1 MEKNAN
7 AAFAAIEQYL
17 DLVETSIEQM
27 RQALLSGRLTTVRD
41 ISVLTQAQV
50 RLIEC
55 YSDQMVR
62 DNYDWSME
70 AESKTNS

>member
-17 DLVETSIEQM
+17 DLAETSIEQM

-41 ISVLTQAQV
+41 MSVLTQAQV

-70 AESKTNS
+70 AESKTNT

>member
-62 DNYDWSME
+62 DNYDWSVE
-70 AESKTNS
+70 AESKTNA

>member
-1 MEKNAN
+1 MEKNVN

-17 DLVETSIEQM
+17 DLVETSIGQM

-55 YSDQMVR
+55 YSDQVVR
-62 DNYDWSME
+62 DNYDWSMVT
-70 AESKTNS
+70 ESNINA

>member
-17 DLVETSIEQM
+17 DLVEASIGQM

-62 DNYDWSME
+62 DNYDWSVE
-70 AESKTNS
+70 AESKTNV

>member
-17 DLVETSIEQM
+17 DLVETSIGQM

-70 AESKTNS
+70 AESKTNA

>member
-17 DLVETSIEQM
+17 DLVETSIRQM
-27 RQALLSGRLTTVRD
+27 RQALLSGRLTTIRD

-70 AESKTNS
+70 AESKTNA

>member
-27 RQALLSGRLTTVRD
+27 RQALLSGRLTTIRD

-70 AESKTNS
+70 AESKTNA

>member
-27 RQALLSGRLTTVRD
+27 RKALLSGRLTTVRD
-41 ISVLTQAQV
+41 ISVLTQAQI

-70 AESKTNS
+70 AESKTNA

>member
-17 DLVETSIEQM
+17 DLVETSIGQM
-27 RQALLSGRLTTVRD
+27 RQALLSGHLTTVRD

-50 RLIEC
+50 RLVEC

-62 DNYDWSME
+62 DNYDWNME
-70 AESKTNS
+70 AESKTNA

>member
-1 MEKNAN
+1 MEKNVN

-17 DLVETSIEQM
+17 DLVETSIGQM

-55 YSDQMVR
+55 YFDQMVR
-62 DNYDWSME
+62 DNYDWSMVT
-70 AESKTNS
+70 ESNINA

>member
-1 MEKNAN
+1 MEKNVN

-17 DLVETSIEQM
+17 DLVETSIGQM

-41 ISVLTQAQV
+41 MSVLTQAQV

-62 DNYDWSME
+62 DNYDWSMVT
-70 AESKTNS
+70 ESNINA

>member
-1 MEKNAN
+1 MEKNTN

-17 DLVETSIEQM
+17 DLVKTSIGQM

-41 ISVLTQAQV
+41 LSVLTQAQV

-70 AESKTNS
+70 AESKTNA